1 MNECCVCSSAN
12 SKPLYQEIAKCQGCG
27 HIFADVDLCNEN
39 IAEIYNKGYFFGNEY
54 SNYLQDEKVLKKN
67 FRLRLKVLENFR
79 DKDHHKHLLEIGS
92 AYGFFLNM
100 VKDQYESVLGIDISK
115 EAAQY
120 ARDKLKLDAINGDF
134 LSHDFN
140 TKKFD
145 VVCMWD
151 TVEHL
156 MSPQLYLKKINSLI
170 KSGALLAITT
180 GDIQSLNARFR
191 KNKWRMIHPPSH
203 IHYFSRETLG
213 KLLND
218 NGFDIIYDR
227 YCGFY
232 RSVDNI
238 AYRTMVLNKKLP
250 GLYNFLQKLGL
261 TKLNIY
267 LNLYDIRYIV
277 ARKR

>member
-203 IHYFSRETLG
+203 IHYFSREALG